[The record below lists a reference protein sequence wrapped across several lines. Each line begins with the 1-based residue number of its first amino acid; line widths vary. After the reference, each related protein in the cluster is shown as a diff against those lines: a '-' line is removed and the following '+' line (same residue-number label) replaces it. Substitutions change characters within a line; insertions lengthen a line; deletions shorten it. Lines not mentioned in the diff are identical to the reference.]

1 MPFLL
6 EMVLLPAGHVHHRNE
21 ARVILAAGQILDR
34 YEIVEQVGQGG
45 MAVVYRGRDRS
56 LHRQV
61 AIKVLHGHLAQ
72 HPEARERFA
81 REARAVAKLR
91 HENIL
96 EIFDFAGEEA
106 QESYIV
112 AEFIDGPTLT
122 EFLAEHPPRYPE
134 IGAMIAAQVCRA
146 LAHAHSLGIL
156 HRDVKPEN
164 IMIRADGIVKLTDF
178 GIAQMLDMQRMTLTG
193 QLLGSPAYM
202 SPEHL
207 EGQALDFRTDIF
219 AVGVVLYQ
227 LVVGELPFRGRNPH
241 ELLKRIAEGVYR
253 DPRQANP
260 LVGNELGR
268 IIDRALARAKEDRYP
283 DVTEMLTALERYLE
297 NSGIR
302 DCREELARYF
312 DAPVPYELAL
322 RSRILDALS
331 RRGRELLA
339 VDQVAALDLFNRA
352 LTIDPENREILA
364 LVEQLSRRRRGVRL
378 AALFGAVLTLVAL
391 AYGAKRLWLDEDAN
405 ATAAGPAHT
414 RSSSPGPGE
423 VQRARARAERT
434 RPPVQPLG
442 TGPGSGTAT
451 PLNGTATARPAGEG
465 PEDTSKP
472 AAQHDGTPPARND
485 HLDPGGPGGPGG
497 PGRSSER
504 PPRPP
509 AHLPAPGHEA
519 DAGVASRPRRFTL
532 NVSPLKS
539 EYRVDGGPWHAIP
552 DGRAVIDVGPGAHVV
567 EVRNTAC
574 CESDQQTIAATTH
587 GGELDFTLGYLPAM
601 ITPRCPMPGVGV
613 QIDGDPARLDG
624 KHPIFMT
631 GSLGQRTVVVTF
643 FNEQTTDKHEV
654 QVQYN
659 ETKVVTCAFR

>member
-1 MPFLL
+1 
-6 EMVLLPAGHVHHRNE
+6 MVSIPTGQARQRNVSRE
-21 ARVILAAGQILDR
+21 RVTLAVGQILDR
-34 YEIVEQVGQGG
+34 YEILEQVGQGG
-45 MAVVYRGRDRS
+45 MAVVYRGLDRS

-61 AIKVLHGHLAQ
+61 AVKVLHRHLAQ

-96 EIFDFAGEEA
+96 EIFDFAGEDA
-106 QESYIV
+106 LESYIV

-122 EFLAEHPPRYPE
+122 ELITDHPPRYPE

-146 LAHAHSLGIL
+146 LAHAHSFGIL

-164 IMIRADGIVKLTDF
+164 IMIRADGVVKLTDF

-207 EGQALDFRTDIF
+207 EGKPLDFRTDIF
-219 AVGVVLYQ
+219 AVGVMLYQ
-227 LVVGELPFRGRNPH
+227 LVVGDLPFRGRNPH

-253 DPRQANP
+253 DARQANP

-283 DVTEMLTALERYLE
+283 DVTEMLAALERYLE

-312 DAPVPYELAL
+312 EAPVPYELAL
-322 RSRILDALS
+322 RARILDALS

-339 VDQVAALDLFNRA
+339 VDQVTALDLFNRA
-352 LTIDPENREILA
+352 LTLDPDNREILE
-364 LVEQLSRRRRGVRL
+364 LVEQLSRRRRGLRI
-378 AALFGAVLTLVAL
+378 AALFGGVLALVAV
-391 AYGAKRLWLDEDAN
+391 AYGIERLWFDDGARSTAEDA
-405 ATAAGPAHT
+405 ASEPDLGTDEVRVRTGHADRIGPA
-414 RSSSPGPGE
+414 
-423 VQRARARAERT
+423 
-434 RPPVQPLG
+434 
-442 TGPGSGTAT
+442 
-451 PLNGTATARPAGEG
+451 
-465 PEDTSKP
+465 
-472 AAQHDGTPPARND
+472 PPARAAS
-485 HLDPGGPGGPGG
+485 LE
-497 PGRSSER
+497 STA
-504 PPRPP
+504 PPRARDGSADPSDVRVSEPAEQQHEPSGRQSPEPGELGAGAVRPQQPAQPP
-509 AHLPAPGHEA
+509 PVADHTAA
-519 DAGVASRPRRFTL
+519 DAGAGPSGLRRFTL
-532 NVSPLKS
+532 NVSPFKS
-539 EYRVDGGPWHAIP
+539 EYRVDDGLWHAIP
-552 DGRAVIDVGPGAHVV
+552 RGRATIEIGPGDHVV

-574 CESDQQTIAATTH
+574 CESDQQTIPAAAA
-587 GGELDFTLGYLPAM
+587 GGSELDFTLGYLPAH
-601 ITPRCPMPGVGV
+601 ITPECPLPGVGV
-613 QIDGDPARLDG
+613 QIDGQSARLDR

-631 GSLGQRTVVVTF
+631 GSLGQRAIVVTF
-643 FNEQTTDKHEV
+643 FNQETTDEHVV

>member
-1 MPFLL
+1 MKGFK
-6 EMVLLPAGHVHHRNE
+6 E
-21 ARVILAAGQILDR
+21 RVTLAVGQILDR
-34 YEIVEQVGQGG
+34 YEILEQVGQGG
-45 MAVVYRGRDRS
+45 MAVVYRGLDRS

-61 AIKVLHGHLAQ
+61 AVKVLHGHLAQ

-96 EIFDFAGEEA
+96 EIFDFAGEDA
-106 QESYIV
+106 QASYIV

-122 EFLAEHPPRYPE
+122 ELIADHPPRYPE

-164 IMIRADGIVKLTDF
+164 IMIRADGVVKLTDF

-207 EGQALDFRTDIF
+207 EGKPLDFRTDIF

-227 LVVGELPFRGRNPH
+227 LVVGDLPFRGRNPH

-283 DVTEMLTALERYLE
+283 DVTEMLAALERYLE

-322 RSRILDALS
+322 RARILDALS

-339 VDQVAALDLFNRA
+339 VDQVTALDLFNRV
-352 LTIDPENREILA
+352 LTLDPDNREILG
-364 LVEQLSRRRRGVRL
+364 LVEQLSRKRRGVRIV
-378 AALFGAVLTLVAL
+378 ALFGGVLALVAV
-391 AYGAKRLWLDEDAN
+391 AYGVDLLWFDEGERSAAEDA
-405 ATAAGPAHT
+405 TRPQAA
-414 RSSSPGPGE
+414 PGADE
-423 VQRARARAERT
+423 ARARAGAAARVGAAPPT
-434 RPPVQPLG
+434 RPTSMEPTAPHLAGHGADRTTADPSVHVS
-442 TGPGSGTAT
+442 GPEPAEPSGRQSPEA
-451 PLNGTATARPAGEG
+451 GEPAGPVEPGDGAARAQRPSLQPVSDRTAPDAGAG
-465 PEDTSKP
+465 P
-472 AAQHDGTPPARND
+472 AQ
-485 HLDPGGPGGPGG
+485 
-497 PGRSSER
+497 
-504 PPRPP
+504 
-509 AHLPAPGHEA
+509 APGL
-519 DAGVASRPRRFTL
+519 RRFTL
-532 NVSPLKS
+532 NVSPFKS
-539 EYRVDGGPWHAIP
+539 EYRVDDGPWQAIP
-552 DGRAVIDVGPGAHVV
+552 RGRAAIEVGPGAHVV

-574 CESDQQTIAATTH
+574 CESDQQTIAATDTG
-587 GGELDFTLGYLPAM
+587 GGELDFTLGYLPAI
-601 ITPRCPMPGVGV
+601 ITPECPLPGVGV
-613 QIDGDPARLDG
+613 QIDGQSARLDR

-631 GSLGQRTVVVTF
+631 RSLGQRTVVVTF
-643 FNEQTTDKHEV
+643 FNQETTDEHVV

>member
-1 MPFLL
+1 MKGFK
-6 EMVLLPAGHVHHRNE
+6 E
-21 ARVILAAGQILDR
+21 RVTLAVGQILDR
-34 YEIVEQVGQGG
+34 YEILEQVGQGG
-45 MAVVYRGRDRS
+45 MAVVYRGLDRS

-61 AIKVLHGHLAQ
+61 AVKVLHRHLAQ
-72 HPEARERFA
+72 HAEARERFA

-96 EIFDFAGEEA
+96 EIFDFAGEGA
-106 QESYIV
+106 LDSYIV

-122 EFLAEHPPRYPE
+122 ELIADHPPRYPE

-146 LAHAHSLGIL
+146 LGHAHSLGIL

-164 IMIRADGIVKLTDF
+164 IMVRADGVIKLTDF
-178 GIAQMLDMQRMTLTG
+178 GIAQMLDMQRMTQTG
-193 QLLGSPAYM
+193 QLMGSPAYM

-207 EGQALDFRTDIF
+207 EGNPLDFRTDIF

-268 IIDRALARAKEDRYP
+268 IIDKALARAKDDRYP

-312 DAPVPYELAL
+312 EAPVPYELAL
-322 RSRILDALS
+322 RARILDALS

-339 VDQVAALDLFNRA
+339 VDQVTALDLFNRA
-352 LTIDPENREILA
+352 LTLDPDNREILG
-364 LVEQLSRRRRGVRL
+364 LVEQLSRRRRGARIV
-378 AALFGAVLTLVAL
+378 ALFGGVLALVAV
-391 AYGAKRLWLDEDAN
+391 AYGIDLLWLGDGGRSPAEDA
-405 ATAAGPAHT
+405 AHVQADFGADEARGMAGAAARIGLPPTARPTSLEPTAPPLAGDSADRTSADTSVGVSRPHAEPSGRQSPLPAGLDGPAGPGDGAARVQPPSLPPASDGTAADAGAGPA
-414 RSSSPGPGE
+414 
-423 VQRARARAERT
+423 QD
-434 RPPVQPLG
+434 
-442 TGPGSGTAT
+442 SG
-451 PLNGTATARPAGEG
+451 L
-465 PEDTSKP
+465 
-472 AAQHDGTPPARND
+472 
-485 HLDPGGPGGPGG
+485 
-497 PGRSSER
+497 
-504 PPRPP
+504 
-509 AHLPAPGHEA
+509 
-519 DAGVASRPRRFTL
+519 RRFTL
-532 NVSPLKS
+532 NVSPFKS
-539 EYRVDGGPWHAIP
+539 EYRVDEGPWHAIP
-552 DGRAVIDVGPGAHVV
+552 RGRAIIEIGPGAHVV

-574 CESDQQTIAATTH
+574 CESDQQTIAATAAG
-587 GGELDFTLGYLPAM
+587 GGELDFTLGYLPAI
-601 ITPRCPMPGVGV
+601 ITPECPLPGVGV
-613 QIDGDPARLDG
+613 QIDGRSARLDR

-631 GSLGQRTVVVTF
+631 RSLGQRTVVVTF
-643 FNEQTTDKHEV
+643 FNQETTDEHMV